1 MKRDITMTNNYL
13 NGYLLSCLIL
23 LFLSSNATYAN
34 EVEVINVQAKQ
45 SNDKTWHFSVTLKH
59 ADEGWDHYANEWQ
72 IIAPDNKI
80 LGTRTLYHPHV
91 NEQPFTR
98 SLDGVKIPDDLKT
111 VRIIAKDTVHGLSS
125 KAIQFNLYNRK
136 ITKIKLAFNSKKNQ
150 N

>member
-1 MKRDITMTNNYL
+1 MTNYSL
-13 NGYLLSCLIL
+13 KTFILSITLLLIG
-23 LFLSSNATYAN
+23 SISNAN
-34 EVEVINVQAKQ
+34 EVEIVDVKANQ
-45 SNDKTWHFSVTLKH
+45 SSNKSWNFSVTLKH

-98 SLDGVKIPDDLKT
+98 SLGGVEIPKDVKT

-125 KAIQFNLYNRK
+125 KAVELELASKEVNR
-136 ITKIKLAFNSKKNQ
+136 ITLELKKNKKTEK
-150 N
+150 